1 MPTTTITVKYV
12 NQPRPGKKQGSVKD
26 DNGTIYGVYPDKLS
40 LFQPNATYEIE
51 YKDSEWQGK
60 TYHNIV
66 SVKPAGGLS
75 PAPQSNGGG
84 NYRPTSPVDAE
95 RMYVCSL
102 VNAGIQAGRIDF
114 SEGAIEAATNAA
126 RNAWRNTFGAVTPLN
141 TPAPPVR
148 GRSDMDDD
156 IPFSPEFR

>member
-1 MPTTTITVKYV
+1 MQVATITVKYV
-12 NQPRPGKKQGSVKD
+12 NQPKPGKKMGSIKD
-26 DNGTIYGVYPDKLS
+26 TAGNIYGVYPEKLA
-40 LFQPNATYEIE
+40 LFQQNGTFEIE
-51 YKDSEWQGK
+51 YKQNGDFKQVVG
-60 TYHNIV
+60 
-66 SVKPAGGLS
+66 VKPAGGLS

-114 SEGAIEAATNAA
+114 TEGAIEAATNAA

-148 GRSDMDDD
+148 GRSDMDDS

>member
-1 MPTTTITVKYV
+1 MPNATVTVAYV
-12 NQPRPGKKQGSVKD
+12 NPPKPGKKMGSIKD
-26 DNGTIYGVYPDKLS
+26 TNDEYYGVYPEKLS
-40 LFQPNATYEIE
+40 LFQKGGTYEID
-51 YKDSEWQGK
+51 YLVQGDFK
-60 TYHNIV
+60 KV
-66 SVKPAGGLS
+66 RDVKPAGGMALS
-75 PAPQSNGGG
+75 GGTTQNGNGG

-114 SEGAIEAATNAA
+114 TEGAIEAATNAA